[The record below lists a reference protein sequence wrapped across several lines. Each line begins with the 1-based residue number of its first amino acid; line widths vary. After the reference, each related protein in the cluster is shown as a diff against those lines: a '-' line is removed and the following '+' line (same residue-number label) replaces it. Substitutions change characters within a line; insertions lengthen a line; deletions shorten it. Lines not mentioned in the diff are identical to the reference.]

1 MTNTSIATVEQ
12 WYKDNAKIGV
22 ERITQ
27 EDLPIPMLQLVQRTS
42 NLMLANG
49 TPATFG
55 KFYYTATKQQFDKF
69 PCYILSAHTEERQKF
84 TDKTQYEK
92 VYVFLGVSADLGMPF
107 KMIFRS
113 SNIGSAK
120 NFLGLVFASKR
131 PIFATK
137 VVMESKT
144 VDGQKGT
151 YVTIMLND
159 QGSEDRLEKLNTLK
173 DLSEKYGSPA
183 IGVPDEEVPEEVTVN
198 STSMFDSAVPEA
210 EAAPQAD
217 ANPDDIP
224 F

>member
-1 MTNTSIATVEQ
+1 MNTAIATVEQ
-12 WYKDNAKIGV
+12 WYKDNAKVGV

-49 TPATFG
+49 TPAMFG

-84 TDKTQYEK
+84 SDKTQYEK

-137 VVMESKT
+137 VVMEAKT

-151 YVTIMLND
+151 YAVVMLND

-183 IGVPDEEVPEEVTVN
+183 VGVPDDEAPEEPAVD
-198 STSMFDSAVPEA
+198 STSMFDAPAQVVE
-210 EAAPQAD
+210 EAPQAEE
-217 ANPDDIP
+217 NPDDIP